1 MFAVSDFNDLLAANE
16 SYTRDFRLVGASHL
30 AAKGIAILT
39 CMDARLEPL
48 AMFGLRTGDAKVL
61 RNPGGHLDEGA
72 LNGCILGVELLGVN
86 RICVVEHTQCAMAG
100 GDDHVVVAKIAA
112 TTGDDATWCTF
123 GADPDQPTHV
133 REDVAHLRAHPLVG
147 PRAKVGG
154 FLYDVGTGRLT
165 QLC

>member
-1 MFAVSDFNDLLAANE
+1 MSDFDDLLAANE
-16 SYTRDFRLVGASHL
+16 NYVTDFPLAGASGL

-48 AMFGLRTGDAKVL
+48 AMFGLHTGDAKVL
-61 RNPGGHLDEGA
+61 RNPGGHLDEGS
-72 LNGCILGVELLGVN
+72 LNGCILAVELLGVD

-100 GDDHVVVAKIAA
+100 GNDRAIVAKIAA
-112 TTGDDATWCTF
+112 ATGDDASWCTF
-123 GADPDQPTHV
+123 GADPDQPSHV

-147 PRAKVGG
+147 PHAAVGG

-165 QLC
+165 QIS